1 MNVRIINDIEPLH
14 THHSHGTTA
23 HPHNEAGPSNPARSS
38 NPEPAPPS
46 NPATRQRY
54 GPLTD
59 EARQRTPQ
67 MDDIKVEYHYSAA
80 SPGVIYPFDS
90 FVRDMA
96 EDEAEPV
103 GQPWAPFDSRADF
116 EFAELAHE
124 AHLNKR
130 QVKRLLKLINKLVS
144 KRDRLTFKSPKDV
157 DRAWEKAKLRYPTV
171 GL

>member
-1 MNVRIINDIEPLH
+1 MNVRVINDGEPSQ
-14 THHSHGTTA
+14 TDHSHNTTA
-23 HPHNEAGPSNPARSS
+23 HPDEAGPSNPA
-38 NPEPAPPS
+38 AGPS
-46 NPATRQRY
+46 NPTARLRY

-59 EARQRTPQ
+59 ESRRRTPQ
-67 MDDIKVEYHYSAA
+67 VDDIKVEYHYSAA
-80 SPGVIYPFDS
+80 TPGVIYPFDS

-130 QVKRLLKLINKLVS
+130 QVKQLLKLINKLVF

-157 DRAWEKAKLRYPTV
+157 D
-171 GL
+171 